1 MTWGFKKCTSLQDLS
16 ILLQHVAGCL
26 GMLVQCARQNYFL
39 NEKSISS
46 SEILTSYWQLVSKII
61 PIQWTQVKTQSAYPR
76 RRSNIILNMC
86 SGCWGNKWPVVP
98 MKFPSDSIG
107 NNSKVQI
114 PPGLLSKHA
123 DWCVPGDLVHAVNPL
138 KLWAN
143 TLFSRVLVLWEGKQK
158 CSCGG
163 KGTQLTAM
171 KQCYVGNSK
180 SHLSLS
186 LWH

>member
-26 GMLVQCARQNYFL
+26 RMLVQCARQNYFL

-86 SGCWGNKWPVVP
+86 SGCWGNKWPVIP

-114 PPGLLSKHA
+114 PPWLLSKHA

-138 KLWAN
+138 KLLSKYSILTSTGAVGRQTKIFLWRERHTFNSNEA
-143 TLFSRVLVLWEGKQK
+143 VLCWQ
-158 CSCGG
+158 
-163 KGTQLTAM
+163 Q
-171 KQCYVGNSK
+171 
-180 SHLSLS
+180 
-186 LWH
+186 